1 MKIEGQHL
9 LPAPREQVWDALNDP
24 EVLTRTTPGLKTLT
38 PTGED
43 AYDATIELAVGP
55 VRGSYQGRARITDK
69 TAPEKMTIV
78 VEGGGRP
85 GTIRATGAL
94 ALEAQGDAT
103 QVRYVGDVQVT
114 GVLMSVGHRLFGGVA
129 KQMAGEFFKA
139 LEREVKVRGVRARVD
154 DPSGAI

>member
-9 LPAPREQVWDALNDP
+9 LPAPREQVWAALNDP
-24 EVLTRTTPGLKTLT
+24 EVLTKTTPGLKSLT

-43 AYDATIELAVGP
+43 TYDASIELAVGP
-55 VRGSYQGRARITDK
+55 VRGAYLGTVRITDK
-69 TAPEKMTIV
+69 TPPEKMTIV

-85 GTIRATGAL
+85 GTIRATGAMT
-94 ALEAQGDAT
+94 LEAQDAST
-103 QVRYVGDVQVT
+103 LVRYVGDVQIT

-139 LEREVKVRGVRARVD
+139 LEREVTRRKA
-154 DPSGAI
+154 

>member
-9 LPAPREQVWDALNDP
+9 LPAPREQVWAALNDP
-24 EVLTRTTPGLKTLT
+24 EVLTKTTPGLKSLT

-43 AYDATIELAVGP
+43 TYDASIELAVGP
-55 VRGSYQGRARITDK
+55 VRGAYLGTVRITDK
-69 TAPEKMTIV
+69 TPPEKMTIV

-85 GTIRATGAL
+85 GTIRATGAMT
-94 ALEAQGDAT
+94 LEAQDAST
-103 QVRYVGDVQVT
+103 LVRYVGDVQIT

-139 LEREVKVRGVRARVD
+139 VEREVTRRKA
-154 DPSGAI
+154 

>member
-1 MKIEGQHL
+1 MKIEGEHS
-9 LPAPREQVWDALNDP
+9 LPAPRERVWAALNDP
-24 EVLTRTTPGLKTLT
+24 DVLTRVTPGLKTLK
-38 PTGED
+38 PAGAD

-55 VRGSYQGRARITDK
+55 VKGAYQGTVKITDK
-69 TAPEKMTIV
+69 TPPEKMTIV

-94 ALEAQGDAT
+94 TLEAKDAAT
-103 QVRYVGDVQVT
+103 LVHYVGDAQVT

-139 LEREVKVRGVRARVD
+139 LEREVGRNKA
-154 DPSGAI
+154 